1 MHKTK
6 IVTTFLTNSDK
17 ILLLKRSQKVKTM
30 KNLWA
35 GISGL
40 IEGDEE
46 PLSRAK
52 IEIFEEVGIEDTNIK
67 LIKEGGSI
75 VIESPQYVNHQWE
88 VFPFL
93 FSCKNREIK
102 LNWEN
107 SDSKWIEID
116 EINNFST
123 VPSLDKVLTRLFQ
136 FFRIFLI
143 FSLLR

>member
-67 LIKEGGSI
+67 LIKEGDSI

-107 SDSKWIEID
+107 SDSKWIKID

-123 VPSLDKVLTRLFQ
+123 VPSLDKVLTRLF
-136 FFRIFLI
+136 
-143 FSLLR
+143 

>member
-75 VIESPQYVNHQWE
+75 VIESPQYINHQWE

-123 VPSLDKVLTRLFQ
+123 VPSLDKVLTRLF
-136 FFRIFLI
+136 
-143 FSLLR
+143 

>member
-52 IEIFEEVGIEDTNIK
+52 IEIFEEVGIENTNIK

-123 VPSLDKVLTRLFQ
+123 VPSLDKVLTRLF
-136 FFRIFLI
+136 
-143 FSLLR
+143 

>member
-6 IVTTFLTNSDK
+6 IVTVFLTNSDK

-123 VPSLDKVLTRLFQ
+123 VPSLDKVLTRLF
-136 FFRIFLI
+136 
-143 FSLLR
+143 

>member
-40 IEGDEE
+40 IEGDEK

-123 VPSLDKVLTRLFQ
+123 VPSLDKVLTRLF
-136 FFRIFLI
+136 
-143 FSLLR
+143 

>member
-6 IVTTFLTNSDK
+6 IVTTFLTNSNK

-123 VPSLDKVLTRLFQ
+123 VPSLDKILTRLF
-136 FFRIFLI
+136 
-143 FSLLR
+143 